1 MQLTSNGPSVNPVGF
16 QQQQQQQPPKLG
28 TSNSVPGV
36 LNVPSSVAAVNASSS
51 SGGSP
56 NEWNPNSV
64 FNANRVLHSIIL
76 LLSLIYYPK
85 LLGLFMLFLSLYVYI
100 YIKCILF
107 TVLYFI

>member
-1 MQLTSNGPSVNPVGF
+1 MDTTKWSSSAAAAAAAAANNGGVGGPMQLTSNGPAVNPAGF
-16 QQQQQQQPPKLG
+16 QPPQQQQQPPKLG

-56 NEWNPNSV
+56 NEWNSNSV

-76 LLSLIYYPK
+76 LL
-85 LLGLFMLFLSLYVYI
+85 FF
-100 YIKCILF
+100 
-107 TVLYFI
+107 